1 LPVRGEEISSETLS
15 GDTLIGREVAM
26 FGLLMDVAVI
36 VTVVFVEKSVGAVY
50 VTEDIV
56 W

>member
-1 LPVRGEEISSETLS
+1 
-15 GDTLIGREVAM
+15 M
-26 FGLLMDVAVI
+26 FGLLIEVAVI
-36 VTVVFVEKSVGAVY
+36 VTVVLVEKFVGAVY